1 MNGTALTALAFET
14 VLGPFGALLVNL
26 GIVLFAFSTILGWEF
41 YGERAFAY
49 LFGGRAIPLY
59 RILFALAAFFGAA
72 QSLEVVW
79 DLSDIFN
86 ALMAVPNLIS
96 LLLLSGTAAREL
108 ESFQPVIRRARRS
121 RRRR

>member
-1 MNGTALTALAFET
+1 M
-14 VLGPFGALLVNL
+14 LGPFGALLVNL

-108 ESFQPVIRRARRS
+108 ESFQPVIRRERRS